1 MTHIHIDDIV
11 SFKRGSQKQKLF
23 RVRDVKLIHSDLS
36 LEYKLEACDTR
47 HTLTYTTSTLNGSG
61 LILVSRSSSR
71 HVNQHMMNN
80 LSTDD
85 YLESMRE
92 TMTAHGLEPMIDT
105 EPELFN

>member
-47 HTLTYTTSTLNGSG
+47 HTLTYTTQSLNDSG
-61 LILVSRSSSR
+61 LVLISQSSSR
-71 HVNQHMMNN
+71 HVNQYLLNN
-80 LSTDD
+80 LSPDD

-92 TMTAHGLEPMIDT
+92 TMTAHGLEPMIDI
-105 EPELFN
+105 EPELF